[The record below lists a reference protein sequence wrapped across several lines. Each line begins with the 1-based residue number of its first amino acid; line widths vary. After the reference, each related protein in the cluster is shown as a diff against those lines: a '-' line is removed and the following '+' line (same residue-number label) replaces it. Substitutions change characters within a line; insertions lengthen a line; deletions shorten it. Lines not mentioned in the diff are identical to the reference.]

1 MGVRGGQSSRLE
13 PYQLR
18 AMAGAPY
25 TMADH
30 LEVWAMTHPAPTDA
44 GKPKGSAL
52 PVGLPPAVAA
62 AFKKRM
68 GG

>member
-1 MGVRGGQSSRLE
+1 
-13 PYQLR
+13 
-18 AMAGAPY
+18 MAGAPY

-30 LEVWAMTHPAPTDA
+30 LEVWAMTHPAPKDT
-44 GKPKGSAL
+44 GKGKGSGI
-52 PVGLPPAVAA
+52 PTGLPPSVAA